1 MEYFVS
7 YCGTLFL
14 KFVCEAEGRIFWQ
27 MCQVKEFLFFYFH
40 SLSTVTVQD

>member
-7 YCGTLFL
+7 YSGTLFKNLFVKQKEEFFGRCAKL
-14 KFVCEAEGRIFWQ
+14 KNF
-27 MCQVKEFLFFYFH
+27 FFYFD